1 MTVWLV
7 ALRERK
13 LCATFSKGGGGMPSE
28 EGRGVLWITAG
39 QQYVENQPFSL
50 ASYKLPTEY
59 KQCQTHD
66 VWI

>member
-1 MTVWLV
+1 M
-7 ALRERK
+7 RHI
-13 LCATFSKGGGGMPSE
+13 FQG
-28 EGRGVLWITAG
+28 EGCLLKRAGGVLWITAG
-39 QQYVENQPFSL
+39 QLYMENQPFLL